1 LLGSPPPPPPP
12 NVPPLKEND
21 GKSKPASLRE
31 RMEQHRKSPVCASC
45 HANMDPLGFALENFN
60 AIGRWRENDDGAPI
74 NSAITLRGTN
84 IDSPQAFRE
93 ALLRQS
99 DELIRTVAEK
109 LLTYALGRGLDYTDA
124 PTVRQLLRDA
134 SRDDYRWSSLLL
146 GIVRS
151 APFQERVVRGGG
163 PQQPVATTAA
173 GGQ

>member
-1 LLGSPPPPPPP
+1 VARG
-12 NVPPLKEND
+12 
-21 GKSKPASLRE
+21 
-31 RMEQHRKSPVCASC
+31 H
-45 HANMDPLGFALENFN
+45 
-60 AIGRWRENDDGAPI
+60 DGAPI

-124 PTVRQLLRDA
+124 PTVRQLVRDA
-134 SRDDYRWSSLLL
+134 SRDDYRWSSWLLA
-146 GIVRS
+146 IVRS
-151 APFQERVVRGGG
+151 APFQERVVRGAG
-163 PQQPVATTAA
+163 PQQPVVTTAA